1 MFHGPSPRD
10 LPSPQAAHRATC
22 WDVNPHWARPI
33 NRSEAAT
40 MASLPDRSSS
50 ELTGVSRR
58 TRVRTCE
65 QRHRPA
71 IPRRSHRLSTRESIS
86 AIVSVAGFCVG
97 ATSQGPGVARES
109 QGSRTGCS
117 GRCGGRADRR
127 RLAGRLS
134 GRRHANHLNSQLD
147 HGGLL
152 LWVRMVRRAPG
163 AGSRAPGSRRP
174 AWVPCAGRS
183 TASALAG
190 QAIRG
195 P

>member
-1 MFHGPSPRD
+1 MPGLEFAGRQVTVIAASRNAWSAMFHGPSPRD

-58 TRVRTCE
+58 TRVRTFE

-109 QGSRTGCS
+109 HGSRKGVVQDS
-117 GRCGGRADRR
+117 LGDAEGALIGDGS
-127 RLAGRLS
+127 LAAFLED
-134 GRRHANHLNSQLD
+134 A
-147 HGGLL
+147 
-152 LWVRMVRRAPG
+152 MP
-163 AGSRAPGSRRP
+163 
-174 AWVPCAGRS
+174 
-183 TASALAG
+183 T
-190 QAIRG
+190 I
-195 P
+195 